1 MFSFLSFWDWIYQT
15 LLFKF
20 LLSWYR
26 FIFTTPISTTTE
38 IIIPNEILTDILLR
52 LPTESLLRF
61 TSVSKSWNQ
70 QISSPHFV
78 NTHLKIEANDKK
90 FRNHGIIFE
99 NLQFCH
105 LPPLFNKRQVTDEEL
120 IQMDPPKLSFF
131 VGSVNGLICL
141 CNHELETYIWNPT
154 IRKLKKI
161 HDSPLRSSSN
171 TKLGFGYDE
180 SRDDYKVVFI
190 NYSSLCYYDSM
201 CNVSNPKIVVYI
213 YSLRTDSWTTVHDHL
228 QGNFLTNTL
237 GKYINGKIN
246 WISCKRLG
254 IHKIISF
261 DIADETWRTLELPIF
276 RQDNCNYQLGVIFK
290 NCGFW
295 TKLFTIKYHP
305 NLSLFMDSIL
315 LDAFSIQFH
324 ESNNGDFLLLFDPL
338 IMIFDGSTRRRKHSV
353 YVEESVDDGG
363 CDAIEIYVESITHW
377 KFERD
382 PVSLL
387 LCLFGIETVNR
398 LVEDGGMR
406 RGFDIVPERR
416 VMVTFYLLFTNDTT
430 IG

>member
-1 MFSFLSFWDWIYQT
+1 MFSFLSFRDWIYQT
-15 LLFKF
+15 LLFKL
-20 LLSWYR
+20 LLSWYH

-52 LPTESLLRF
+52 LPAESLMRF
-61 TSVSKSWNQ
+61 TSVSKLWNQ

-78 NTHLKIEANDKK
+78 NTHLKIAANDKK
-90 FRNHGIIFE
+90 FRNHGIIFG

-120 IQMDPPKLSFF
+120 IHMDPPNLSFF

-154 IRKLKKI
+154 IRKSKKI

-180 SRDDYKVVFI
+180 SRDDYKVLFI

-213 YSLRTDSWTTVHDHL
+213 YSLRTDSWTTVHDQI

-246 WISCKRLG
+246 WISCNRLG
-254 IHKIISF
+254 INKIISF
-261 DIADETWRTLELPIF
+261 DLADETWGTLELPIF
-276 RQDNCNYQLGVIFK
+276 RQDNCNYQLGVVGNDLSLINTSNFTNTSSDVWIFK

-295 TKLFTIKYHP
+295 TKLFTIKHHP
-305 NLSLFMDSIL
+305 DLSLFMVSTL
-315 LDAFSIQFH
+315 LDAFTIQFH
-324 ESNNGDFLLLFDPL
+324 ESNNGDFLLLLPPL
-338 IMIFDGSTRRRKHSV
+338 IMIFDGLTRRLKHSV

-363 CDAIEIYVESITHW
+363 CDAIEIYVESI
-377 KFERD
+377 
-382 PVSLL
+382 
-387 LCLFGIETVNR
+387 VNPLMISDQGR
-398 LVEDGGMR
+398 HIQNHLAEN
-406 RGFDIVPERR
+406 
-416 VMVTFYLLFTNDTT
+416 YA
-430 IG
+430 